1 MAPRSEVWEF
11 KAVLALLNSSSWMV
25 DSRKALQRDRRHPE
39 STWAGVPDTG
49 KKMPLLVAEVSG
61 HKTSP
66 EGMGFKA

>member
-1 MAPRSEVWEF
+1 
-11 KAVLALLNSSSWMV
+11 MV